1 MTLRRR
7 IVALVLILG
16 SLTVAAAVTA
26 TAAQAT
32 GGTIIVEN

>member
-1 MTLRRR
+1 MTVRRR
-7 IVALVLILG
+7 IVALLLMIA
-16 SLTVAAAVTA
+16 SLTAVAAVTA

>member
-1 MTLRRR
+1 MTVRRCV
-7 IVALVLILG
+7 VAILFVLA
-16 SLTVAAAVTA
+16 SLTVAVVTA

>member
-1 MTLRRR
+1 MARR
-7 IVALVLILG
+7 IVALLLVLG

>member
-1 MTLRRR
+1 MTVRRCV
-7 IVALVLILG
+7 VALLIVLA
-16 SLTVAAAVTA
+16 SLSAAVVTA

>member
-1 MTLRRR
+1 MTIRRR
-7 IVALVLILG
+7 IAALLFLIASFTAVA
-16 SLTVAAAVTA
+16 TVTA

>member
-1 MTLRRR
+1 MARR
-7 IVALVLILG
+7 IVALLLVLG

-32 GGTIIVEN
+32 DGTIISEN

>member
-1 MTLRRR
+1 MTIRRC
-7 IVALVLILG
+7 IVGLLLVIA
-16 SLTVAAAVTA
+16 SLTAVAVTA